1 MAALLLLQEGGVDKP
16 TVDELMLVEVWG
28 EKETFGSCKW
38 KGAGERNLVGGGV
51 GSKDGCRGGWLGSR
65 DEVDAEMVPGKGA
78 WDGLWDGDK

>member
-1 MAALLLLQEGGVDKP
+1 MADWP
-16 TVDELMLVEVWG
+16 G
-28 EKETFGSCKW
+28 ESK